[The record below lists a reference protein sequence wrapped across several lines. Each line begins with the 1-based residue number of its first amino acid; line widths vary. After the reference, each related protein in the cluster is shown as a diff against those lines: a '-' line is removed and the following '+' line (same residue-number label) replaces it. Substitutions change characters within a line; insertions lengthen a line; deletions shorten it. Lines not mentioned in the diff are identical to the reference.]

1 MCPLRRFRDQST
13 APQGRSN
20 GEIHRAEAGEE
31 VILTRH
37 AKAVVRLAPV
47 EAALSPEACRKLL
60 EAVRASGAAK
70 AQAAESAAR
79 SQNFLYGSGG
89 SPG

>member
-1 MCPLRRFRDQST
+1 M
-13 APQGRSN
+13 
-20 GEIHRAEAGEE
+20 
-31 VILTRH
+31 ILTRH

-70 AQAAESAAR
+70 AQSGESAAR
-79 SQNFLYGSGG
+79 TQDLLCGFDGL
-89 SPG
+89 PG